1 MKVLHKGTQAYNNAK
16 EIIPGG
22 TQLLSKR
29 PEMFLPNGWPVY
41 YERAK
46 GITIIDLDGNSFKD
60 FSIGGVGSTVL
71 GYADPY
77 VNDAVK
83 EVIKKG
89 SMSTLN
95 APEEIELAKR
105 LISIHPW
112 SDMARFC
119 RSGGEAMAI
128 AVRIAR
134 AYTGKSKV
142 AFCGYHGW
150 HDWYLSAN
158 ISKSE
163 ALDGH
168 LLPGLEPNGVPRQL
182 VGLTYPFAYNDVSG
196 LHKIITEHGND
207 LAAIILEPS
216 RSELPNK
223 TFLNNVKD
231 AAESAS
237 AVLIFD
243 EITSAFRLNT
253 GGIHLTVNTS
263 PDIAVFAKAL
273 GNGYPISAV
282 IGKRKIME
290 AAQSTFISST
300 MWTERVGPTAAIAM
314 IEKHKEQNI
323 PQKLI
328 STGSSI
334 KKIWDSAAKENGLEI
349 NISGIDPLATL
360 SFSGKYSIELMT
372 LFTQE
377 MLDRGFLSGK
387 SFYAMGSHTEKD
399 IIDYGIACKEVFKE
413 IALAL
418 NSDLLSKKIRGPLA
432 HSGFKRLI

>member
-41 YERAK
+41 YERAQ

-168 LLPGLEPNGVPRQL
+168 LLPGLEANGVPRQL

-207 LAAIILEPS
+207 LAAIILEP
-216 RSELPNK
+216 
-223 TFLNNVKD
+223 
-231 AAESAS
+231 
-237 AVLIFD
+237 
-243 EITSAFRLNT
+243 
-253 GGIHLTVNTS
+253 
-263 PDIAVFAKAL
+263 
-273 GNGYPISAV
+273 
-282 IGKRKIME
+282 
-290 AAQSTFISST
+290 
-300 MWTERVGPTAAIAM
+300 
-314 IEKHKEQNI
+314 
-323 PQKLI
+323 
-328 STGSSI
+328 
-334 KKIWDSAAKENGLEI
+334 
-349 NISGIDPLATL
+349 
-360 SFSGKYSIELMT
+360 
-372 LFTQE
+372 
-377 MLDRGFLSGK
+377 
-387 SFYAMGSHTEKD
+387 
-399 IIDYGIACKEVFKE
+399 
-413 IALAL
+413 
-418 NSDLLSKKIRGPLA
+418 
-432 HSGFKRLI
+432 

>member
-1 MKVLHKGTQAYNNAK
+1 MKVLHKGMNAYKNAK
-16 EIIPGG
+16 KVIPGG

-29 PEMFLPNGWPVY
+29 PEMFLPDGWPVY
-41 YERAK
+41 YESAQ
-46 GITIIDLDGNSFKD
+46 GIELTDLDGNAFRD

-71 GYADPY
+71 GYADTD
-77 VNDAVK
+77 VDNAVK
-83 EVIKKG
+83 KIIKKG

-95 APEEIELAKR
+95 APEEIELAQK
-105 LISIHPW
+105 LIEIHPW
-112 SDMARFC
+112 SEMARFC

-134 AYTGKSKV
+134 AYTGKTKV

-182 VGLTYPFAYNDVSG
+182 AGLTYPFAYNDLDGLRKIVSE
-196 LHKIITEHGND
+196 HKND

-223 TFLNNVKD
+223 DFLNNVKD
-231 AAESAS
+231 VASSSS

-243 EITSAFRLNT
+243 EITSAFRINT
-253 GGIHLTVNTS
+253 GGIHLTVDIY

-282 IGKRKIME
+282 IGKREIME
-290 AAQSTFISST
+290 AAQNSFISST
-300 MWTERVGPTAAIAM
+300 MWTERIGPAAAIAM
-314 IEKHKEQNI
+314 IDKHKKQNI
-323 PQKLI
+323 SQKLI
-328 STGSSI
+328 STGSSV
-334 KKIWDSAAKENGLEI
+334 KNIWKNAAEENSLEI
-349 NISGIDPLATL
+349 SIRGIDPLATL
-360 SFSGKYSIELMT
+360 SFSGKSATALMT

-377 MLDRGFLSGK
+377 MLDRGFLTGK

-399 IIDYGIACKEVFKE
+399 ICDYNLACKEVFKE
-413 IALAL
+413 LASALHS
-418 NSDLLSKKIRGPLA
+418 NSIYKKIRGPLA